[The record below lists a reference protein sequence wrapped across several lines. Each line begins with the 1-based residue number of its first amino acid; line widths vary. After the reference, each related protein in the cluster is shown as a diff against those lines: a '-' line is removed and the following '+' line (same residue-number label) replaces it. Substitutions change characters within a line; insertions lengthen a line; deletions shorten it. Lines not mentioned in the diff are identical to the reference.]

1 MRNTMNNGIM
11 RYNLHTVRD
20 LLEKHGIKS
29 SKIMGQN
36 FLIDANIPEKIVKN
50 SGINKTCGVL
60 EIGPGLGALTQVLC
74 DTAGHVTSVELDK
87 RLVPII
93 REIFAEKENITIVQG
108 DILKINI
115 NEIIESTMSKFEH
128 HVCANLP
135 YNITTPALTA
145 FIDSKAFKSITVMIQ
160 KEVAMRICAKPGT
173 SDYGAFTVYA
183 NYHTLPEILFD
194 VSPECFTPRPKVT
207 SSVVKMKTRAE
218 SLLTGDDEKKFF
230 KVVKAAFGQRRKTLV
245 NALFTV
251 FEKTNSKESIAKTV
265 ENCGFDTRIRGEN
278 LGIADF
284 IELSSKL

>member
-1 MRNTMNNGIM
+1 MNNGIM